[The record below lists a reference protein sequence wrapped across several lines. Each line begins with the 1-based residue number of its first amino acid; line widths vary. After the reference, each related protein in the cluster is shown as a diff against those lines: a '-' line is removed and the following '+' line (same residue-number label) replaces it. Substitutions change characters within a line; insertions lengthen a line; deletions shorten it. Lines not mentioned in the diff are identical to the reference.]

1 MEVRPRGGCSPRFQ
15 QTVGAHCWDGGLLC
29 GAALL
34 AAAGPIEV
42 NVQMVFWRSKRARI
56 LIRHRSGGGQ
66 IGIIRVDRYVLLS
79 FTVLSKR

>member
-1 MEVRPRGGCSPRFQ
+1 MGGGCSPRSQ

-34 AAAGPIEV
+34 AAVGPIEV

-56 LIRHRSGGGQ
+56 LIRHRLGEGQ

-79 FTVLSKR
+79 FTALSKR